1 MPEMHCPRVVRAAT
15 SHIHGY
21 SRHRAPSPAVVPGSP
36 ADPTR
41 LPAVLSRRWGA
52 LPYLREDAMPLFIVT
67 INWTDQGIKAI
78 KDAPKRAQASRD
90 LAKSMGV
97 EITQIYLTSGESD
110 LLAIVDA
117 PSGDNVAKLAMALGA
132 QGNIRTK
139 TVRAW
144 TEGEFSK
151 FVSELP

>member
-1 MPEMHCPRVVRAAT
+1 
-15 SHIHGY
+15 
-21 SRHRAPSPAVVPGSP
+21 
-36 ADPTR
+36 
-41 LPAVLSRRWGA
+41 
-52 LPYLREDAMPLFIVT
+52 MPLFIVT

-97 EITQIYLTSGESD
+97 EIKEVYLTSGESH

-117 PSGDNVAKLAMALGA
+117 PSGDDVAKLAMALGA

-144 TEGEFSK
+144 TESEFSK